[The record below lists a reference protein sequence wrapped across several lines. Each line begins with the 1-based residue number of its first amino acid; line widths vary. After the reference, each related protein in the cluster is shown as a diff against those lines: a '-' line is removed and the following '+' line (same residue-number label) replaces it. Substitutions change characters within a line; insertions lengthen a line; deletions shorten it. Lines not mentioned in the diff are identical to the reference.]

1 MSRNGKAT
9 ATKRIMMV
17 TAIVV
22 ILLSDPMEDDDD
34 DDNVFIDD
42 TACTRVIVC
51 VAIFVIPDD
60 AVSSCKWR
68 WAAGL
73 VPVAPSPCRCRYWHK
88 YKA

>member
-9 ATKRIMMV
+9 ATKRIMTV

-22 ILLSDPMEDDDD
+22 ILLTNPMEDDDD

-42 TACTRVIVC
+42 TACVIVC
-51 VAIFVIPDD
+51 VVIFVIPDD

-73 VPVAPSPCRCRYWHK
+73 VPVAPSPCRCRYLHK
-88 YKA
+88 CKA